1 MKRLMNEYQ
10 TCRRR
15 QTLPRSEPLPG
26 ALTPLPANFTAGMAY
41 VPMQTDSTLYEDPKA
56 LEAGTVFP
64 VLHKP
69 FTGKC
74 CK

>member
-1 MKRLMNEYQ
+1 MNDYSAY
-10 TCRRR
+10 RRR
-15 QTLPRSEPLPG
+15 PAQSGGEPLPG
-26 ALTPLPANFTAGMAY
+26 ALTPLPANFTVTMAY
-41 VPMQTDSTLYEDPKA
+41 VPMQTDFTLYEDPKA